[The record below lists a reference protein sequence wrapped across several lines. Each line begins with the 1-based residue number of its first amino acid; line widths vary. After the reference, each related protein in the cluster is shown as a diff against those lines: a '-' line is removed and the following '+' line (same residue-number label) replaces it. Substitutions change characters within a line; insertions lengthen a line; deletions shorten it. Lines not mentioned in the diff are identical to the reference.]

1 MLLYFIKIALISKKV
16 YTLDWFPLLIICYPS
31 NVVILTVL
39 FLKVINSPGALSL
52 SQKMI
57 IKASLFSH
65 MYAGNGKLTGT
76 SFLFFCIIYLFGCT
90 RFVVHRLSLAVA
102 PGFSCPRG
110 ILVL

>member
-1 MLLYFIKIALISKKV
+1 MLLYFMKIALISKKV

-31 NVVILTVL
+31 NVFILTVL
-39 FLKVINSPGALSL
+39 FLKVINSTGALSL

-76 SFLFFCIIYLFGCT
+76 SFLFFFALFIYL
-90 RFVVHRLSLAVA
+90 AA
-102 PGFSCPRG
+102 PGLWCTDS
-110 ILVL
+110 L